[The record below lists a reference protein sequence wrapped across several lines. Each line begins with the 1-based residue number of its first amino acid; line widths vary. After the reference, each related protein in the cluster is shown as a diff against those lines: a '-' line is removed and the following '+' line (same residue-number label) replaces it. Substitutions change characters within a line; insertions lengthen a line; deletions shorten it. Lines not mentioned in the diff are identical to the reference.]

1 MSLDVADVT
10 RCGRCHSTWQI
21 TRVTSS
27 TLLNVNLDPIVLR
40 LPLLVARTLDVQQN
54 PQENQKTRGR
64 VKMDAHYVIGW
75 RLKSVS
81 GLAWKIWYRVPFDQS
96 EQSKAIVS
104 PTMYLADRP
113 GRVP

>member
-1 MSLDVADVT
+1 
-10 RCGRCHSTWQI
+10 
-21 TRVTSS
+21 
-27 TLLNVNLDPIVLR
+27 
-40 LPLLVARTLDVQQN
+40 
-54 PQENQKTRGR
+54 
-64 VKMDAHYVIGW
+64 MDAHYVIGW